1 MSLSKSLTSA
11 VAAVTVAGAVGLAYA
26 QSTPDTATQPAPAT
40 ADTSQPAS
48 NTAPSSDTSAA
59 PSTDTSSSM
68 PSSATTTT
76 TTTTSSGLDT
86 ELQPKADRN

>member
-1 MSLSKSLTSA
+1 
-11 VAAVTVAGAVGLAYA
+11 
-26 QSTPDTATQPAPAT
+26 
-40 ADTSQPAS
+40 
-48 NTAPSSDTSAA
+48 
-59 PSTDTSSSM
+59 M